1 MILREM
7 LKYTPPDEYCYIGCK
22 ASDAFVYIGTAK
34 DCLEKLDGVS
44 ERMRQDYIGKLEK
57 YKRSVETALATV
69 AAGGKR
75 KNVEKFQKTR
85 DNTAEKIENWEHF
98 LDRVVVEYYE
108 HETDVPGMTFL
119 IEGTDHGKYWFL
131 HEVTRD
137 ASCNV

>member
-7 LKYTPPDEYCYIGCK
+7 LKYTPPEEYCYIGCK
-22 ASDAFVYIGTAK
+22 NSDAFVYIGTAK
-34 DCLEKLDGVS
+34 DCLEKLDGICAKLIS
-44 ERMRQDYIGKLEK
+44 EYEERIRK
-57 YKRSVETALATV
+57 YNVNIATAKTTI
-69 AAGGKR
+69 AAGGK
-75 KNVEKFQKTR
+75 NNSLEKFQQSR
-85 DNTAEKIENWEHF
+85 DSLVRKMDGWEPF
-98 LDRVVVEYYE
+98 LDRLVVEYYE